1 MVATPSKSTPKRSP
15 AGRAPTVARRS
26 PSQARAQDTV
36 DALLIA
42 TKTLLIRGGVE
53 AATTNAVAKLAGV
66 SIGSLYQYFPSREA
80 LIAEL
85 SRRHVASVL
94 RLLFG
99 EIDALLGTSIHVGA
113 RRLIK
118 LMIDIHR
125 QDPELHA
132 AIEAS
137 HPGLGARAQ
146 LMQMDEQVMS
156 MARAY
161 LERHRAELVVTD
173 LDRASFVVVTTVE
186 ALTHDACLK
195 RPDLLEND
203 AMVDDIT
210 RLILGYL
217 TDP

>member
-1 MVATPSKSTPKRSP
+1 
-15 AGRAPTVARRS
+15 
-26 PSQARAQDTV
+26 
-36 DALLIA
+36 
-42 TKTLLIRGGVE
+42 
-53 AATTNAVAKLAGV
+53 
-66 SIGSLYQYFPSREA
+66 
-80 LIAEL
+80 
-85 SRRHVASVL
+85 
-94 RLLFG
+94 
-99 EIDALLGTSIHVGA
+99 
-113 RRLIK
+113 
-118 LMIDIHR
+118 
-125 QDPELHA
+125 
-132 AIEAS
+132 
-137 HPGLGARAQ
+137 
-146 LMQMDEQVMS
+146 MQMDEQVMS